1 MRRAFADFTAREK
14 DSIGENLGEIWGLNQ
29 QQVSEAVNAPLSGEA
44 QELLEGLDDFD
55 FDL

>member
-1 MRRAFADFTAREK
+1 M
-14 DSIGENLGEIWGLNQ
+14 WGLNQ
-29 QQVSEAVNAPLSGEA
+29 LLVSYAEHAPLSGEA